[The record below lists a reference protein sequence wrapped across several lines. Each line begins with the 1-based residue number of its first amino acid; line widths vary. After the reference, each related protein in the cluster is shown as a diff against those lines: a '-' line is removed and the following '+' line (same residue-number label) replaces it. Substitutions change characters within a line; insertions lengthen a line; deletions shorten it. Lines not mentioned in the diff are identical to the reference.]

1 MSSSSF
7 EKSTTNKTN
16 IKENINDTNNKIR
29 FFSRNANVIKEDVEK
44 GTKEWSSVPSAVRRA
59 FLRLGLISEREN
71 TANEIRDSRLE
82 ATEKRLGDVEKRC
95 QILLNGVECERE
107 ENARLM
113 ERLSSLEKEHATFRN
128 ECETIVSGLEKHVL
142 NVTTETSQ
150 MKATVAKS
158 AQMEA
163 IVKANEIALNAVASS
178 VDDAVAV
185 SRVAKDEAKRCVKMM
200 ERGFDVNEI
209 RRWSEIRR

>member
-1 MSSSSF
+1 
-7 EKSTTNKTN
+7 
-16 IKENINDTNNKIR
+16 
-29 FFSRNANVIKEDVEK
+29 
-44 GTKEWSSVPSAVRRA
+44 
-59 FLRLGLISEREN
+59 
-71 TANEIRDSRLE
+71 
-82 ATEKRLGDVEKRC
+82 
-95 QILLNGVECERE
+95 
-107 ENARLM
+107 
-113 ERLSSLEKEHATFRN
+113 
-128 ECETIVSGLEKHVL
+128 
-142 NVTTETSQ
+142 

-209 RRWSEIRR
+209 RNDVNVLTAQMTRVESERR